1 MDPAGLILKSEW
13 FCGILSKNFETL
25 LSVEIRKFIYG
36 LLIFRKYFLFTI
48 LSKNYIRNS
57 KFCVDFPFNFFDNNL
72 NGKQN
77 RLISAKKGS
86 LFIFNFYRYLFFMI
100 WIFLVFGQNL
110 TKQACPTPIRRW
122 RNVTYLHYFCNHVK
136 YSSLVLHECNWKSSN
151 TAVFKKERNGNV
163 PTFFLFY
170 LRFSSHFRFSLVFGR
185 WSYENVYLHFLKV
198 LLVSVSVDLRYRH
211 WLVLPCL
218 ASGNHRKENH
228 TT

>member
-1 MDPAGLILKSEW
+1 MSPAGLILNSEW

-110 TKQACPTPIRRW
+110 TKQALVLGLGPTPIRRW

-163 PTFFLFY
+163 PTFFFILFEVFIPFSFFVGFWSMK
-170 LRFSSHFRFSLVFGR
+170 LRKCLFTFFKSLACLSVCRFKIQTLAC
-185 WSYENVYLHFLKV
+185 LA
-198 LLVSVSVDLRYRH
+198 
-211 WLVLPCL
+211 LPCK
-218 ASGNHRKENH
+218 RKPS
-228 TT
+228 